1 MLKKI
6 LDDNIIITEEVRDW
20 EESIRLAAE
29 PLIEKKSIFP
39 KYVEGMLGDIE
50 RLGFYVVLR
59 VSVSMPHSRPENGVL
74 KTSMSLLKLNKP
86 VEYGENLIYLIFVL
100 AAKDSEEHIEALT
113 SFSELLQNEEDV
125 ELLIK
130 AGNIDD
136 IRKIINKY

>member
-39 KYVEGMLGDIE
+39 KYVEAMLGDIE

-59 VSVSMPHSRPENGVL
+59 ESVAMPHSRPENGVL

>member
-39 KYVEGMLGDIE
+39 KYVEAMLGDIE
-50 RLGFYVVLR
+50 RWGFYVVLR
-59 VSVSMPHSRPENGVL
+59 ESVAMPHSRPENGVL

>member
-6 LDDNIIITEEVRDW
+6 LDENIAITEEVKDW
-20 EESIRLAAE
+20 EESIRLAAK

-39 KYVEGMLGDIE
+39 KYVEDMIGDIE

-59 VSVSMPHSRPENGVL
+59 ESVAMPHSRPENGVL
-74 KTSMSLLKLNKP
+74 RTSMSLLKLNKP
-86 VEYGENLIYLIFVL
+86 VKYGENLIYLIFVL

-136 IRKIINKY
+136 IRKIINEY

>member
-29 PLIEKKSIFP
+29 PLIEKESIFP
-39 KYVEGMLGDIE
+39 KYVDSMLSDIE

-59 VSVSMPHSRPENGVL
+59 ESVAMPHSRPENGVL

-113 SFSELLQNEEDV
+113 SFSEFLQNEEDV

>member
-6 LDDNIIITEEVRDW
+6 LDDNIIIL
-20 EESIRLAAE
+20 ESIDDWKQSIKAASK
-29 PLIEKKSIFP
+29 PLVDKKNVLE
-39 KYVEGMLGDIE
+39 KYVEIMINDIE
-50 RLGFYVVLR
+50 KLGFYVVLR
-59 VSVSMPHSRPENGVL
+59 EGAAMPHSRPGNGVL

-86 VEYGENLIYLIFVL
+86 VMYGENPIYLVFVL

-113 SFSELLQNEEDV
+113 SFSELLQNDEDV

-130 AGNIDD
+130 ANDIDS